1 MFLCHLIIVGPFG
14 MHDTLAKCI
23 LAFDAGLTECHRSED
38 RALVSTYLAAL
49 APVLAK
55 CSVGSDVLG
64 DLQSIERLFGNSWVI
79 DERPFLTALN
89 YWREFK
95 NSYERLSLGAM
106 TVNERLF
113 ALHLLDE
120 FAAAKNS
127 NNTERMKTL
136 LRRVYVEEQSI
147 EAILHKAQPGSQ
159 QDAAR

>member
-1 MFLCHLIIVGPFG
+1 

-23 LAFDAGLTECHRSED
+23 LAFDAGLAECHRSED
-38 RALVSTYLAAL
+38 RALVSTYLASL

-55 CSVGSDVLG
+55 CTVGSDVLG

-79 DERPFLTALN
+79 DEKPFLSALN

-95 NSYERLSLGAM
+95 TSYERFSLSAM

-113 ALHLLDE
+113 ALQLLDE
-120 FAAAKNS
+120 FAVAEDS
-127 NNTERMKTL
+127 NNTELMEAL
-136 LRRVYVEEQSI
+136 LRRIYLDERSI
-147 EAILHKAQPGSQ
+147 EEILHKAQPGSQ

>member
-1 MFLCHLIIVGPFG
+1 

-23 LAFDAGLTECHRSED
+23 LAFDIGLTECHRSED

-49 APVLAK
+49 ARVLAK

-79 DERPFLTALN
+79 DEKPFAAALN

-95 NSYERLSLGAM
+95 NAYERLSLGVM

-120 FAAAKNS
+120 FEAAKDS
-127 NNTERMKTL
+127 NNTVHMKTL
-136 LRRVYVEEQSI
+136 LRRIYVEEQSI

>member
-1 MFLCHLIIVGPFG
+1 

-23 LAFDAGLTECHRSED
+23 LAFEAGLAECHRSED

-49 APVLAK
+49 APVLAR
-55 CSVGSDVLG
+55 CTVGSDALG

-79 DERPFLTALN
+79 DEEPFLIALN

-95 NSYERLSLGAM
+95 KSYERLSLSAM

-113 ALHLLDE
+113 ALRLLDE
-120 FAAAKNS
+120 FAGAKDS
-127 NNTERMKTL
+127 NDIERMKAIL
-136 LRRVYVEEQSI
+136 WRVYVEEQSI
-147 EAILHKAQPGSQ
+147 EGILNEAQPGSE